1 MLILDKHRAVEHMVA
16 LTAHPIQ
23 PEAPAPGAVRGR
35 RRQEIAS
42 FERRA
47 SAAPAA
53 AATRPSMPR
62 AASRPAGGISVA

>member
-23 PEAPAPGAVRGR
+23 PEAETPGVVRGR
-35 RRQEIAS
+35 RRQKIAS

-53 AATRPSMPR
+53 AAPRPATPR
-62 AASRPAGGISVA
+62 AASARAGGVSMA

>member
-1 MLILDKHRAVEHMVA
+1 MLILDKQRAVEHMVA

-23 PEAPAPGAVRGR
+23 TEAETPGTVRGR
-35 RRQEIAS
+35 RRQQIAT

-53 AATRPSMPR
+53 AGPRPAPR
-62 AASRPAGGISVA
+62 AATARAGGVSMA